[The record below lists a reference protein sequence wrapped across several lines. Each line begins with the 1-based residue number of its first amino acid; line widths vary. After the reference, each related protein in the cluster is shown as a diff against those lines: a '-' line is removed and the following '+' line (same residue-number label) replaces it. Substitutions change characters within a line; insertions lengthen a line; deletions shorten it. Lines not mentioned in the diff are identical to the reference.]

1 MARIRIDL
9 PGKCIAVFTIP
20 VRITDVNYGNHVGN
34 NALVEIIHEARMQFL
49 SQYGFTEMQ
58 AGGISLI
65 MSELTV
71 EFKNESFYKDDI
83 EVALFVGEIGRVSFE
98 LFYSLSAFRNNNK
111 TIIARAKTGMVCFD
125 YNEKKVMAMPAGL
138 KKILTG

>member
-1 MARIRIDL
+1 
-9 PGKCIAVFTIP
+9 
-20 VRITDVNYGNHVGN
+20 VGN

-98 LFYSLSAFRNNNK
+98 LFYSLSAFRNNK

-125 YNEKKVMAMPAGL
+125 YNEKKVMAMPACL